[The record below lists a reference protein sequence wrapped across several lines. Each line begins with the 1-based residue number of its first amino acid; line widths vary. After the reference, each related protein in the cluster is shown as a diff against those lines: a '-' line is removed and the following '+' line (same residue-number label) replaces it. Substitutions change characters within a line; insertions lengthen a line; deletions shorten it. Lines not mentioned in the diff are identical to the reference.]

1 MKNTQKTLFTKFP
14 PKTMEITLLAVF
26 FFFTSIIYIF
36 PSIFIIY
43 IISAN
48 VIMYLIGNIIY
59 HKYSFQLQQMKIKR
73 IMTYINLYES
83 LFENTCKYI
92 AELYKTTQ
100 YIKNFR
106 KIQLSLK
113 EKRGYIN
120 HLKYRNFFLETTKYL
135 QSTLISLINL
145 ETGLKRRLKSSTR
158 KLRA

>member
-59 HKYSFQLQQMKIKR
+59 PQIFFLNYNKWKIKR
-73 IMTYINLYES
+73 IMILYKLIMS
-83 LFENTCKYI
+83 LFLKILVNII
-92 AELYKTTQ
+92 AELYKTTTI
-100 YIKNFR
+100 Y
-106 KIQLSLK
+106 
-113 EKRGYIN
+113 
-120 HLKYRNFFLETTKYL
+120 
-135 QSTLISLINL
+135 
-145 ETGLKRRLKSSTR
+145 
-158 KLRA
+158 